1 MKTVIA
7 ALLCGMIFGFGL
19 CVSEMVN
26 PARVA
31 GFLDVLG
38 AWDATLVFVMASA
51 VAVTSIGFPLVTR
64 RSRPLLAEHFYL
76 PAKKSLDIPLILG
89 STLFGIGWGLAG
101 LCPGPAITAL
111 ATLSPPVV
119 VFVIAMVAG
128 QWLVSRF
135 E

>member
-1 MKTVIA
+1 MKSVIA
-7 ALLCGMIFGFGL
+7 ALLCGMIFGLGL

-38 AWDATLVFVMASA
+38 AWDATLGFVMASA
-51 VAVTSIGFPLVTR
+51 VVITAVAFPFVTR
-64 RSRPLLAEHFYL
+64 RSRPLLVEHFYL

-89 STLFGIGWGLAG
+89 SVLFGTGWGLAG

-119 VFVIAMVAG
+119 VFVLAMIAG